1 MIIGTILGVV
11 FFFTVGYFAYT
22 FSQCIGAFTRLNQI
36 IPTKLFGMIG
46 VLLISQGSDGPA
58 FPVTTGV
65 LLGCLVSGHSASAL
79 FS

>member
-46 VLLISQGSDGPA
+46 VLLYVYLVYSNQEA
-58 FPVTTGV
+58 LMNA
-65 LLGCLVSGHSASAL
+65 LLSPLQ
-79 FS
+79 